1 MPDHHF
7 GGQVVRM
14 SSADQPTGIRCD
26 DATAG
31 KLERMYST
39 SEEKGL
45 RKEVRQAIA
54 SFHG

>member
-1 MPDHHF
+1 
-7 GGQVVRM
+7 M
-14 SSADQPTGIRCD
+14 SSADQPTGMPCD